1 MEIHRMAANS
11 YLTSKKSSMDNKNKS
26 GFEDIFGDAIRE
38 LIKEGLLHVKD
49 NKTSNFEQVFR
60 NFESFAKDIKSG
72 KSEETV
78 EVEIEDLS
86 DNTEVAPQKNTDK
99 EMKLLQEQIDLLK
112 QQLADK
118 DQIIQLLKQ
127 QLELKK

>member
-1 MEIHRMAANS
+1 
-11 YLTSKKSSMDNKNKS
+11 MDNKNKS

-72 KSEETV
+72 KTEETV

-86 DNTEVAPQKNTDK
+86 DNAEGTPQKNTEK
-99 EMKLLQEQIDLLK
+99 ELALLQEQIALLK

-118 DQIIQLLKQ
+118 DQIIALLKQ